1 MTKTLLITGG
11 ASGIGAETARRAA
24 KRGYKVALNYRSRD
38 AQARQVVTDIE
49 AAGGTAVALPADM
62 AREADI
68 MRMFEETE
76 RALGPIT
83 HLVNSAGV
91 GYRTRVDEY
100 DAARLANLFAINAIG
115 LMLCCREAARRM
127 STKNG
132 GKGGAIVN
140 VSSMAATIGGR
151 LGSSAYAAT
160 KGAVDSF
167 TKGFAREAAA
177 EGIRV
182 NSIRPGMVMTEMTEN
197 SLSDPAFL
205 ARIEASIPMR
215 RVDHGA
221 GDEGGLVGQQP
232 EDRLGDLVALAD
244 AAHGNR
250 RLDAGEEGG
259 IGQ

>member
-24 KRGYKVALNYRSRD
+24 KRGYKVAVNYRSRD
-38 AQARQVVTDIE
+38 KQARQVVADIE

-68 MRMFEETE
+68 LRLFGEAE
-76 RALGPIT
+76 RVLGSIT
-83 HLVNSAGV
+83 HLVNSAGI

-100 DAARLANLFAINAIG
+100 DAAQLANLFAINTIG
-115 LMLCCREAARRM
+115 LMLCCREAAKRM
-127 STKNG
+127 STRNG
-132 GKGGAIVN
+132 GTGGAIVN
-140 VSSMAATIGGR
+140 VSSMASTIGGR

-182 NSIRPGMVMTEMTEN
+182 NAVRPGMVMSEMTEK
-197 SLSDPAFL
+197 SLADPAFR
-205 ARIEASIPMR
+205 ARIEESIPMH
-215 RVDHGA
+215 RVGEGHEIAETILWLLSDEASFVTGA
-221 GDEGGLVGQQP
+221 MV
-232 EDRLGDLVALAD
+232 D
-244 AAHGNR
+244 AA
-250 RLDAGEEGG
+250 GG
-259 IGQ
+259 GYII